1 MQGIFM
7 DSLLTSTASVIA
19 LIASGIFFM
28 TGLLTG
34 AWKYVAM
41 TQSENYRAPFYVD
54 VAHRASLL
62 YAFAAM
68 LVAVFAYYS
77 SLSPIPHHLILVS
90 TIAPLLFFGLSIGL
104 YVVLGMKNETNNT
117 LRDDKTPAVT
127 RWFMRALMLAEIGGF
142 AVLFTGFTL
151 HLSQLA

>member
-1 MQGIFM
+1 M
-7 DSLLTSTASVIA
+7 DQLVTTTASLVA
-19 LIASGIFFM
+19 LYAAALFFM

-41 TQSENYRAPFYVD
+41 TRSESYRAPFYVD

-68 LVAVFAYYS
+68 LVAVFAFYS
-77 SLSPIPHHLILVS
+77 SQSSIPIALTLAS
-90 TIAPLLFFGLSIGL
+90 TIAPLLFFGLSIAL
-104 YVVLGMKNETNNT
+104 YVVLGLKNETNNQ
-117 LRDDKTPAVT
+117 LRDDQSPAVT

-142 AVLFTGFTL
+142 AVLVTGFYLYTQ
-151 HLSQLA
+151 QL